1 MPFFAGPGLLPC
13 QEFPPVIQ
21 RLSLPLALLFLSACC
36 CVPPSIAEETTSGAA
51 ADRLDRL
58 FEEYWEEHLF
68 LNPVR
73 ATFIGDHRYNDRL
86 PNPLDPA
93 HREAN
98 RRLAETSLAAAEA
111 IPAGDLDEQR
121 RLSRELFLRIQREF
135 LEGEQFPAELMPV
148 NQFRNL
154 GNTFAMLGSGTGAQ
168 PFATVRDYENF
179 LSRIDGFVAWV
190 DSAIVNMRAGV
201 EAGVVQPAILMERT
215 LPQLAAHVVEE
226 PAQSLFYRPV
236 ANLPEGIPEAERE
249 RLRAAYES
257 AIMERLAPAYARLHD
272 FIRDEY
278 LPAARDTYGLYALPD
293 GEAWYAH
300 LVRRYTTTDLSP
312 EAIHRIGLDEVER
325 IHEEM
330 RAIKREVGFEGDLA
344 AFFEHLNTEPKFYF
358 ETREEMIEAHEA
370 LREKADAAA
379 PRLFRRIPR
388 STYEIRPVEE
398 FRERSAAKGS
408 YQSPS
413 ADGSRPG
420 IYYLN
425 TWNPTARPRWDT
437 EALFLHEAVPGHH
450 FQRAFNLELEDVPA
464 FRRHGGVTAFA
475 EGWGLYSESYIV
487 GHAMGFYE
495 DPYQRFGQLNAEL
508 WRAIRLVVDTGIHA
522 LGWSRQQVLDYMYAN
537 SATLPTRAVSEAER
551 FMAIP
556 GQALAYKIGQLKIME
571 LRERAE
577 SALGED
583 FDIRDFH
590 EQVLGQ
596 GDLPLGVL
604 EARIDAWI
612 ERARG

>member
-1 MPFFAGPGLLPC
+1 M
-13 QEFPPVIQ
+13 IQ
-21 RLSLPLALLFLSACC
+21 RLSLPLALLLLSACC
-36 CVPPSIAEETTSGAA
+36 CVPPAIAEESASGAA
-51 ADRLDRL
+51 AERLDRL
-58 FEEYWEEHLF
+58 FEEHWEEHLA

-86 PNPLDPA
+86 SNPLDPA
-93 HREAN
+93 HREAS

-111 IPAGDLDEQR
+111 IPAEALDEQR
-121 RLSRELFLRIQREF
+121 RLSRELFLRDQREF
-135 LEGEQFPAELMPV
+135 LEGLRFPGELMPV

-154 GNTFAMLGSGTGAQ
+154 GNMFAMLGSGTSAQ
-168 PFATVRDYENF
+168 PFATVHDYENF
-179 LSRIDGFVAWV
+179 LGRIDGFVGWV
-190 DSAIVNMRAGV
+190 DSAIVNMRAGM

-215 LPQLAAHVVEE
+215 LPQLAAHVVDE
-226 PAQSLFYRPV
+226 PAQSLFHRPV
-236 ANLPEGIPEAERE
+236 ANFPEAIPGDERAQ
-249 RLRAAYES
+249 LRAAYEA
-257 AIMERLAPAYARLHD
+257 AIMERLVPAYARLHD

-293 GEAWYAH
+293 GEAWYAY
-300 LVRRYTTTDLSP
+300 LVRQHTTTDLSP
-312 EAIHRIGLDEVER
+312 ETIHRIGLDEVER
-325 IHEEM
+325 IHGEM
-330 RAIKREVGFEGDLA
+330 RAIKREVGFVGDLA
-344 AFFEHLNTEPKFYF
+344 AFFEYLNTEPKFYF
-358 ETREEMIEAHEA
+358 ETREQMIEAHEA

-413 ADGSRPG
+413 ADGSRSG
-420 IYYLN
+420 IYYVN

-475 EGWGLYSESYIV
+475 EGWGLYAESRIV
-487 GHAMGFYE
+487 GRAMGFYE

-522 LGWSRQQVLDYMYAN
+522 LGWSREQVLDYMYAN

-556 GQALAYKIGQLKIME
+556 GQALAYKIGQLKILE

-590 EQVLGQ
+590 EEVLGQ
-596 GDLPLGVL
+596 GDLPLDVL

-612 ERARG
+612 ERERG